1 MKLNNNSSLNKF
13 ISLLLILF
21 IWQIGFSQEKKI
33 SIRFENNTLKEAF
46 LKIEAKTN
54 TFFYFQENW
63 LDDTTITKSYQDVSI
78 KNLLEDLLKD
88 TSLNFYIHH
97 QKVIITKN
105 NFIKEKLPLHYF
117 DSKKEAITNDN
128 SPIFIKEYMS
138 NSKIKDNAIISIG
151 KESNTKQKSLYKV
164 FGYIKSKATN
174 KPIKDLIIRVENTNI
189 YATTNSKGYYS
200 LKIPPGIHTIST
212 KYTSYQDTK
221 KDIVVYG
228 DGNLSFK
235 VKNAAVNLN
244 EVLINSGK
252 NSNIKKAAIGIT
264 KIDIKGIKTVPL
276 IFGERDILKVATTMP
291 GIKTA
296 GEGSLGYNVRGGK
309 SDQNLIKLDNAVIY
323 NPSHFFGV
331 FSAINPFS
339 SGDVAIYK
347 GNVPAEF
354 GGRLSSVIDIS
365 TKSINKEKFK
375 GQGNIGLITANLML
389 ETPIVKNKTA
399 VLTGFRTTYSNW
411 ILKKVPDE
419 NIKNSEASFFDGILR
434 FETKINKKS
443 SLKATGYYSKD
454 KFSISSDS
462 LYKYSN
468 RLASID
474 YNYSINEKNKLN
486 LQLNNTRYEFSIIND
501 GITNQNFDFNF
512 AVNETQ
518 LKLKLKYLRSKMHR
532 FNYGLS
538 SKLYNLN
545 PGNLTPLDE
554 ESIIEPKFI
563 AKEKALE
570 SAVFIEDNIK
580 LNEKLQFNVGFRY
593 SFYAFLGEATQHRY
607 APDLPVNEENIVETI
622 HYKKNEIV
630 KTYGTPEVR
639 ISASFA
645 ITPELSIKGGYNNGA
660 QYIHTLSN
668 NTTASP
674 VDTWKL
680 SNLNIK
686 PQKSNQFSLGIF
698 KNFQDGNYKV
708 SLESYYKK
716 LKNMLDF
723 KIGAEL
729 TLNENIET
737 ELLSGQGKAYGIELL
752 IQKKKG
758 RFNGWIGYSYSR
770 SFLKLES
777 KFLTNQVNNGEYFPT
792 NFDKP
797 HDFSLIA
804 NYRLTKRYS
813 FSANFIYQTGR
824 PITYPIGKFEFAGI
838 EHVLYSD
845 RNKFRIPDYYRLDLG
860 INIEGNH
867 KIKKLAHSFWNISVY
882 NVLGRNNPY
891 SVFFVNE
898 DGKIQ
903 AYQTS
908 IFSIPVP
915 TVSYNFKF

>member
-1 MKLNNNSSLNKF
+1 MKLNNIHIRKF
-13 ISLLLILF
+13 ILF
-21 IWQIGFSQEKKI
+21 VLFFVSQLVFSQEKKI
-33 SIRFENNTLKEAF
+33 SIQFENNTLKEAL
-46 LKIEAKTN
+46 LKVEEKTN
-54 TFFYFQENW
+54 LYFYFQEGW
-63 LDDTTITKSYQDVSI
+63 FSTTTITKTYKDISI
-78 KNLLEDLLKD
+78 IDLLDNLFKD
-88 TSLNFYIHH
+88 TTFNFFIDN
-97 QKVIITKN
+97 QKVVITKN
-105 NFIKEKLPLHYF
+105 NSIQKRLPLNYF
-117 DSKKEAITNDN
+117 DTDKESDTKN
-128 SPIFIKEYMS
+128 SPIFIKEYLT
-138 NSKIKDNAIISIG
+138 NQKNKNIITIG
-151 KESNTKQKSLYKV
+151 KESNLQSNSTYKIS
-164 FGYIKSKATN
+164 GYIKSMATN
-174 KPIKDLIIRVENTNI
+174 KPIKDLVISIDGTNI
-189 YATTNSKGYYS
+189 HTTTNSKGYYT
-200 LKIPPGIHTIST
+200 LNVPTGIHTIKT
-212 KYTSYQDTK
+212 KYASFQDTK
-221 KDIVVYG
+221 KRIVVYG
-228 DGNLSFK
+228 NGSFSFK
-235 VKNAAVNLN
+235 VKNTSVNLN

-252 NSNIKKAAIGIT
+252 NDNIKKAAVGIT
-264 KIDIKGIKTVPL
+264 KIDIQGIKTVPL

-309 SDQNLIKLDNAVIY
+309 SDQNLIKLDNAVMY

-339 SGDVAIYK
+339 SGDVSIYK
-347 GNVPAEF
+347 GSVPAEF

-365 TKSINKEKFK
+365 TKPVEKEKFK
-375 GQGNIGLITANLML
+375 GQGNIGLITANLMV
-389 ETPIVKNKTA
+389 ETPIIKNKTA
-399 VLTGFRTTYSNW
+399 ILAGFRTTYSNW
-411 ILKKVPDE
+411 ILKNIPNE

-443 SLKATGYYSKD
+443 NLKATAYYSRD

-462 LYKYSN
+462 TYKYSN
-468 RLASID
+468 RLASIA
-474 YNYSINEKNKLN
+474 YNYDINDKNKLN
-486 LQLNNTRYEFSIIND
+486 LQLNNTQYKFSITNN
-501 GITNQNFDFNF
+501 GITNQDFDFNF

-518 LKLKLKYLRSKMHR
+518 LKLKLKYLRNKIHK

-538 SKLYNLN
+538 SKLYTIN
-545 PGNLTPLDE
+545 PGTLTPLGE
-554 ESIIEPKFI
+554 ESIIEPKSI

-570 SAVFIEDNIK
+570 SAVFIEDQIK
-580 LNEKLQFNVGFRY
+580 VNDNLQLNVGLRY
-593 SFYAFLGEATQHRY
+593 SFYAFLGETTQHKY
-607 APDLPVNEENIVETI
+607 APDLPVNEENIIETI
-622 HYKKNEIV
+622 QYKNNEVV
-630 KTYGTPEVR
+630 KTYGTPEIRV
-639 ISASFA
+639 SASYS
-645 ITPELSIKGGYNNGA
+645 ITPDLSIKGGYNNGA

-686 PQKSNQFSLGIF
+686 PQKSNQFSLGVF
-698 KNFQDGNYKV
+698 KNFQEGNYEV

-716 LKNMLDF
+716 LENMLDF

-737 ELLSGQGKAYGIELL
+737 ELLSGQGKAYGIEFL
-752 IQKKKG
+752 IRKKKG
-758 RFNGWIGYSYSR
+758 RFNGWIGYSYSK
-770 SFLKLES
+770 SLLKLES

-804 NYRLTKRYS
+804 NYKLTERYS
-813 FSANFIYQTGR
+813 FSCNFIYQTGR

-845 RNKFRIPDYYRLDLG
+845 RNQFRIPDYYRLDLG

-867 KIKKLAHSFWNISVY
+867 KLKKLAHSFWNISVY

-898 DGKIQ
+898 NGKIQ
-903 AYQTS
+903 AYKTS
-908 IFSIPVP
+908 IFAVPIP